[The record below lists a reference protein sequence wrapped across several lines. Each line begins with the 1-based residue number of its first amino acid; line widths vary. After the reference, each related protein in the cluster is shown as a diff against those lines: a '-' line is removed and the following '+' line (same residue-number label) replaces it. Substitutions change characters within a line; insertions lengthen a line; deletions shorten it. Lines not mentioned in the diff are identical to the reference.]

1 MKPFLLLLLLL
12 LLVAACAHSP
22 PLKQTAASS
31 GVAEADASFSDATV
45 REGIRGFAEFIAADF
60 RTVEPNGSVSERA
73 TLLND
78 WSKLLPTP
86 GTTIHWRP
94 ILSGADGALGWT
106 AGVYESTG
114 SGGDLRSGRYVTI
127 WRREPDGQW
136 KVVFDIGVPNP
147 PPK

>member
-1 MKPFLLLLLLL
+1 LNE
-12 LLVAACAHSP
+12 VP
-22 PLKQTAASS
+22 PSA
-31 GVAEADASFSDATV
+31 GVATADAAFSEATA

-60 RTVEPNGSVSERA
+60 RTVEPDGSVSPRA

-78 WSKLLPTP
+78 WSKLLSTS
-86 GTTIHWRP
+86 GTTIHWHP

-106 AGVYESTG
+106 SGIYESTG

-127 WRREPDGQW
+127 WRRESDGQW

>member
-1 MKPFLLLLLLL
+1 MLCRLPMKPFLLL

-22 PLKQTAASS
+22 ALNQVPPSS
-31 GVAEADASFSDATV
+31 GVAAADASFNEATA
-45 REGIRGFAEFIAADF
+45 RDGIRGFAEFIAADF

-78 WSKLLPTP
+78 WSKLLSTP

-114 SGGDLRSGRYVTI
+114 
-127 WRREPDGQW
+127 
-136 KVVFDIGVPNP
+136 
-147 PPK
+147 